1 MVEDLARPA
10 ETVLT
15 FGLTD
20 FLRRLDAAQASYS
33 ANDAVIAT
41 FVRRNPLAAALSTAD
56 QLAHRLDVSKAAV
69 VRFAT
74 RLGYR
79 GFTELRADLRQRVM
93 RKQAEL
99 PATLGDES
107 LDDIRIFLS
116 TKLTSD
122 LASLSSFVQSVD
134 QRELQRCAELLVQP
148 TATVFVAGQRRGFAA
163 ATLAQRLFSWV
174 RRGVRLWRMEEP
186 GLALALDEIRA
197 GDVVLAFA
205 FRRFA
210 RVTGVLL
217 EYAREVG
224 ASTIL
229 VTETLTCPFAEL
241 ADSILLCPS
250 AGSSAFDSSLPAVF
264 CVETLA
270 GLMIRLVGADVDD
283 RIRQLLD
290 SRHASRLEDA
300 DEPGGP
306 ELPKRA
312 RRRRLSQTSR
322 IPDDASSAEGE
333 PRLVAGDRGWK
344 NLGPT
349 RP

>member
-1 MVEDLARPA
+1 MIRLAARMNP
-10 ETVLT
+10 EMRVIEELDSQPQTGLT
-15 FGLTD
+15 FGLAD
-20 FLRRLDAAQASYS
+20 FLRRLNATQATFS

-41 FVRRNPLAAALSTAD
+41 FVRRDPLAAALSTAA
-56 QLAHRLDVSKAAV
+56 QLARRLDVSKAAV
-69 VRFAT
+69 VRFAV

-79 GFTELRADLRQRVM
+79 GFTELREDLRERVM
-93 RKQAEL
+93 HEQAEL
-99 PATLGDES
+99 PATLRDDG
-107 LDDIRIFLS
+107 LDDVRIFLS

-122 LASLSSFVQSVD
+122 LGSLSSFVESVD
-134 QRELQRCAELLVQP
+134 QRELQRCAALLVQP

-174 RRGVRLWRMEEP
+174 RPGVRLWRMEEP

-229 VTETLTCPFAEL
+229 VTETLTCPYADL

-264 CVETLA
+264 CVETLG
-270 GLMIRLVGADVDD
+270 GLMIRLLGAEVDD

-300 DEPGGP
+300 DGPGPGDLEPP
-306 ELPKRA
+306 TRARKLA
-312 RRRRLSQTSR
+312 RRRRLGT
-322 IPDDASSAEGE
+322 P
-333 PRLVAGDRGWK
+333 
-344 NLGPT
+344 
-349 RP
+349 

>member
-1 MVEDLARPA
+1 MKSMGPWRSAP
-10 ETVLT
+10 ETRVTEELGSQPRSDQT

-20 FLRRLDAAQASYS
+20 FLRRLDAAQATFS
-33 ANDAVIAT
+33 ANDAVIGT
-41 FVRRNPLAAALSTAD
+41 FVRRDPLAAALSTAD
-56 QLAHRLDVSKAAV
+56 QLARRLDVSKAAV
-69 VRFAT
+69 VRFAA

-79 GFTELRADLRQRVM
+79 GFTELREDLRARVIHE
-93 RKQAEL
+93 QAEL
-99 PATLGDES
+99 PATLRDEG
-107 LDDIRIFLS
+107 LEDVRVFLS

-122 LASLSSFVQSVD
+122 LASLSSFVESVD
-134 QRELQRCAELLVQP
+134 QRQLQRCAELLVQP

-174 RRGVRLWRMEEP
+174 RPGVRLWRMEEP

-205 FRRFA
+205 FRRFP

-217 EYAREVG
+217 EYGREVG

-229 VTETLTCPFAEL
+229 VTETLTCPYADL

-270 GLMIRLVGADVDD
+270 GLMIRLVGAEVDD

-300 DEPGGP
+300 DRPGELEPP
-306 ELPKRA
+306 TRSRSLS
-312 RRRRLSQTSR
+312 RRRRLGS
-322 IPDDASSAEGE
+322 P
-333 PRLVAGDRGWK
+333 
-344 NLGPT
+344 
-349 RP
+349 